1 MSSRLFPG
9 LLASCSADRF
19 VEGHSTDFNA
29 SSMSTVSSWR
39 YTIQPST
46 DSATATTMAG
56 GRQCDPADGGV
67 EHDFVGW
74 HFSDDVSVQPFAEA
88 VSGEY
93 AQQ

>member
-29 SSMSTVSSWR
+29 SSMPTVSSWR

-46 DSATATTMAG
+46 ASTTATTMAG
-56 GRQCDPADGGV
+56 AANAIQLMAGV

-74 HFSDDVSVQPFAEA
+74 HFGDDVSVQPFSEA